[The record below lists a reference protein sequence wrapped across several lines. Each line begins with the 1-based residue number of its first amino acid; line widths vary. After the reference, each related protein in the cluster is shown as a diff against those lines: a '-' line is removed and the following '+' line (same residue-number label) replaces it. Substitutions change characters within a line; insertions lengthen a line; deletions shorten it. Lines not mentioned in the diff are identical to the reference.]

1 MQIGRKFKSSKFKEF
16 NIQRVRKSKSSKNKE
31 FEIQRVR
38 NSKSSN
44 FKEFKEFENHSKRR
58 VQEFKNYICKKFK
71 SSKIEFEL
79 MNVSF
84 I

>member
-58 VQEFKNYICKKFK
+58 VQKLYVQIGRKFK

-79 MNVSF
+79 VNFSF